1 MLDDTAYQK
10 KVYIVATKTTIMTD
24 KQQKNLQQNVTDLL
38 EKSYQLYCDGE
49 IKTDA
54 YFKISVALGK
64 ILTQIKNY

>member
-1 MLDDTAYQK
+1 
-10 KVYIVATKTTIMTD
+10 MTE

-64 ILTQIKNY
+64 ILSQIKNI